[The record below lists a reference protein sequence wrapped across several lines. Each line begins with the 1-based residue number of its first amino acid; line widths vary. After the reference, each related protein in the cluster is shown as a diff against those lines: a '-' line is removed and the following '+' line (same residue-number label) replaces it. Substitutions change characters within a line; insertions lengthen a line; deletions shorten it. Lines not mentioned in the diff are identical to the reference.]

1 MEDES
6 DNQPSASKKESQRVA
21 STEEIYTER
30 RKDEERREHASNSE
44 DSFTSGSYCARSR
57 VEITEARPEVPK
69 PPLGKREAKPPEK
82 KKRSRR
88 PGRVDKRRRS
98 PTRRQV
104 LRRAS
109 KRKPRKQRNL
119 SVSTIFTR
127 LSSQSSKQV
136 QVGSRCCM
144 FSPLFIKTNA
154 DSDEVPL
161 EPSSYC
167 EITPE
172 MIYESLRRLTMWRQN
187 VLKTSIL
194 EHLRTHYPVNTDDN
208 ELQAELAEKL
218 RIAAVVEMNILK
230 IKLLNIGR
238 SIYEHHTDTN
248 CESTH
253 CQHGGAR
260 WRKCIVRSAAFFE
273 VNQLSKMSVIG
284 WVTENFLARA
294 SPCLGRHVKPLVPV
308 ASAFVSTHYSA
319 LGHGQTSLPSNGKAR
334 APAVGT
340 QIG

>member
-127 LSSQSSKQV
+127 LSSQSESRSLGCKFCGHRCCRRRYELRRARRKYRKRKIKINKQRNFPNPVLVKIEKGSKQV

-218 RIAAVVEMNILK
+218 RIAAVVGFVVNVGEDRWC
-230 IKLLNIGR
+230 LNCALQENR
-238 SIYEHHTDTN
+238 T
-248 CESTH
+248 
-253 CQHGGAR
+253 
-260 WRKCIVRSAAFFE
+260 
-273 VNQLSKMSVIG
+273 LSKSH
-284 WVTENFLARA
+284 VTRFWQVYADTMTPIKRQENAKNTL
-294 SPCLGRHVKPLVPV
+294 K
-308 ASAFVSTHYSA
+308 
-319 LGHGQTSLPSNGKAR
+319 
-334 APAVGT
+334 
-340 QIG
+340 